1 MGTKRYAMGDLS
13 IETINSKLLYITYSK
28 FENDW
33 PSVLHTHSFTEL
45 FCVING
51 KGRFQIEENEYPIQ
65 KDDFVIV
72 NPNTPHTEKSLGP
85 DPLEYV
91 ILGIENLSFS
101 FEGNTDYIIFN
112 CQNDKHDLLFYMNT
126 MLHELESEEVNSDRI
141 CQNLLE
147 VLIIKLIRRTN
158 FAFDVTPSIKI
169 SKECLKIKRYIE
181 TNFHHDISLDDLA
194 QISHLNKYYLVHVFT
209 KRFGV
214 SPINYLVQKR
224 IQDSKELLASTD
236 YSIADIAQMSGF
248 SSQSYFAQCFMKN
261 CGITAS
267 QYRKSCKTNLP
278 EK

>member
-1 MGTKRYAMGDLS
+1 MGTKRYAMGELS
-13 IETINSKLLYITYSK
+13 FETMNSKLLYITYSK

-33 PSVLHTHSFTEL
+33 PSVSHTHSFTEL
-45 FCVING
+45 FYVING
-51 KGRFQIEENEYPIQ
+51 KGSFQIEEEEYPIR

-72 NPNTPHTEKSLGP
+72 NPNTPHTEKSIGQ

-112 CQNDKHDLLFYMNT
+112 CQNDKNDLLFYMNT

-181 TNFHHDISLDDLA
+181 TNFHRNISLDDLA

-248 SSQSYFAQCFMKN
+248 SSQSYFAQCFMKS
-261 CGITAS
+261 CGMTAS

-278 EK
+278 KK